1 MHIILINII
10 IIIINYI
17 KLIKLQFKKSFNI
30 DNNHLQHDHDIRV

>member
-1 MHIILINII
+1 MHIILINI